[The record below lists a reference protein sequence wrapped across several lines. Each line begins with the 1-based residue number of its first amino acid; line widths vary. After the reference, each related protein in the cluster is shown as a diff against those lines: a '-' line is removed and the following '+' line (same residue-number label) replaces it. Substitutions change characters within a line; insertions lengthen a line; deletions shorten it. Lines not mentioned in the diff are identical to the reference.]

1 MMGPRVLRDGAA
13 NMTSD
18 DPPDTTPFNSSVD
31 GSGRAAPAEP
41 ELAAGLRQALDTLN
55 AQWEAQLAKVKG
67 DHKDKLTRQNV
78 KALLKV
84 IADHLARALYL
95 QHEPLDGHPVVSD
108 HDAVAVLRRFID
120 ALEDIEFRGRR
131 GLFTPPPA
139 GLTTPARLTT
149 DELKLDRAII
159 ELAAMEHKEGGH
171 TQQKSSDT
179 KVATALKKKGFKFR
193 DKKGERTVTP
203 TRGKIKSLRDNDKKR
218 S

>member
-1 MMGPRVLRDGAA
+1 
-13 NMTSD
+13 
-18 DPPDTTPFNSSVD
+18 
-31 GSGRAAPAEP
+31 
-41 ELAAGLRQALDTLN
+41 
-55 AQWEAQLAKVKG
+55 
-67 DHKDKLTRQNV
+67 
-78 KALLKV
+78 
-84 IADHLARALYL
+84 
-95 QHEPLDGHPVVSD
+95 VSD

-120 ALEDIEFRGRR
+120 ALEDLEIRGRR